1 MAQRIKRGDEIVVIS
16 GAHKGKRGKVLQI
29 LRERDRV
36 IVEGVAIIK
45 RHTKAR
51 SEKERGGIIERE
63 APIHRSNVMLASRFM
78 TPKSKSAKPAPRSKP

>member
-1 MAQRIKRGDEIVVIS
+1 MATTIKRGEEVVVIS

-36 IVEGVAIIK
+36 IVEGVAMVK

-51 SEKERGGIIERE
+51 SEKEKGGIIERE
-63 APIHRSNVMLASRFM
+63 AAIHLSNIMLGSRYD
-78 TPKSKSAKPAPRSKP
+78 AKRSKRPATAKA

>member
-1 MAQRIKRGDEIVVIS
+1 MATLIKRGEEVVVIS

-36 IVEGVAIIK
+36 VVEGVAMIK

-51 SEKERGGIIERE
+51 SEKEKGGIIERE
-63 APIHRSNVMLASRFM
+63 APIHLSNVMLGTRYD
-78 TPKSKSAKPAPRSKP
+78 AKRAKRPAAAKA

>member
-1 MAQRIKRGDEIVVIS
+1 MATSIKRGEEVVVIS

-29 LRERDRV
+29 LRDRDRV

-51 SEKERGGIIERE
+51 SEKEKGGIIERE
-63 APIHRSNVMLASRFM
+63 APIHLSNVMLGSRYD
-78 TPKSKSAKPAPRSKP
+78 SKRAKRPAAAKA

>member
-1 MAQRIKRGDEIVVIS
+1 MATSIKRGEEVVVIS

-51 SEKERGGIIERE
+51 SEKEKGGIIERE
-63 APIHRSNVMLASRFM
+63 APIHLSNVMLGSRYDG
-78 TPKSKSAKPAPRSKP
+78 KRAKRPAAAKA

>member
-1 MAQRIKRGDEIVVIS
+1 MREPIKRGSEVVVLS

-29 LRERDRV
+29 LREEGRV
-36 IVEGVAIIK
+36 IVEGVAMIK

-63 APIHRSNVMLASRFM
+63 APIYLCKIMLATRFDKRREKK
-78 TPKSKSAKPAPRSKP
+78 KSTAAA